1 MVKALAIHDF
11 RGGFSDDINQ
21 EITSIPTRKRDSV
34 GLRVLKQTFRKGN
47 FSIKAKVIS
56 GFIEGSSIYR
66 RFSKLFRKIQ
76 LIIRKIFSNKKPGNK
91 TDVPT
96 AIPSGK
102 MAQSDFSINI
112 ENHVISE
119 ENSDPESL
127 KFTETSEFSKKGESI
142 VGIADILMVGPVNS
156 ETVVKAEPFS
166 ASLIDRLLQSESA
179 AETLI
184 FNLDRCPTLKEEQI
198 LGLVDKLIAK
208 EYGYIT
214 LELALDKLLNWGG
227 LFSIKL
233 ACKLL
238 KSKDAVVVLKD
249 NFKKFLV
256 FGEEYTI
263 QLSGNLLESKLGL
276 RIFEDNLKSF
286 TCVEAKYMIR
296 LIDSLL
302 KSESGARILANNLS
316 DFPDLKEEDCLRL
329 VDKLLESELGSET
342 FTSNLDKFTSGH
354 ISLLAS
360 KLLESESGARILA
373 NNLSDFPDLKEE
385 DCLRLVGNL
394 LESELGS
401 EILEYNL
408 DEFTSRHISLLASK
422 LLESESGARILAN
435 NLSDFPDLKA
445 EHMLQLV
452 GNLLELELE
461 LELESELESEYSPET
476 FTANLD
482 RFLVF
487 GEAFNFCL
495 ADKLLESE
503 FGARILLNNLASFP
517 DLGEKRSIQLFESRL
532 TNRDALALKIET
544 TDNPPFLIGNKK
556 YCTDLYSF
564 LAQRRG
570 STIPVD
576 NYTKNISET
585 TLQDIVKSVFK
596 SSSLEKAAFKFIE
609 RLDSSRDAVNNNMFI
624 QGMRNKIKVII
635 YYIDSI
641 EDEELKLQVM
651 GKFADGGSAC
661 SDRAVTVLEE
671 LYLEAKL
678 GTSVDIKSIIGFFI
692 DKFKLDILKEIVYM
706 SARGAENVE
715 TFLYYLIELKDLL
728 GLNISSNKM
737 LHSGIANP
745 AVLAEVLTSFLSRT
759 TAETLF
765 NLLMEN
771 SQIKNKLMEQLGLE
785 NNTKGSELSI
795 FMGRCE
801 DIIYNSTD
809 RVKPVEE
816 VEDIMTTSIERF
828 KEGYLLSQ
836 LIEMKLFFRVE

>member
-342 FTSNLDKFTSGH
+342 FTSNLDKFTSG
-354 ISLLAS
+354 
-360 KLLESESGARILA
+360 
-373 NNLSDFPDLKEE
+373 
-385 DCLRLVGNL
+385 
-394 LESELGS
+394 
-401 EILEYNL
+401 
-408 DEFTSRHISLLASK
+408 HISLLASK